1 MTMIITGVS
10 GEHRRQDRVLEPV
23 RKMFGLDEEVEGALG
38 YRGICLMVCSQ
49 SPAAMNP
56 KCRTSSLEL
65 AIRINHWPSCA
76 LG

>member
-1 MTMIITGVS
+1 MTMIITGVANT
-10 GEHRRQDRVLEPV
+10 GGRVLEPV

-38 YRGICLMVCSQ
+38 SRGICLMVCSQ
-49 SPAAMNP
+49 TTAAANP

-65 AIRINHWPSCA
+65 ATAINHWSSYP